1 MVGQRSWTEDEGVRE
16 LLLLLQAVGQG
27 EGGVVVGQGPLVL
40 LLLWVLRWRR
50 WRYLYPIQVVAAQT
64 CSGVH
69 DAVVWR
75 RLLLLRLLLL

>member
-1 MVGQRSWTEDEGVRE
+1 M
-16 LLLLLQAVGQG
+16 
-27 EGGVVVGQGPLVL
+27 VVGQGPLVL

-69 DAVVWR
+69 DAVVWL
-75 RLLLLRLLLL
+75 LLLLRLLLL